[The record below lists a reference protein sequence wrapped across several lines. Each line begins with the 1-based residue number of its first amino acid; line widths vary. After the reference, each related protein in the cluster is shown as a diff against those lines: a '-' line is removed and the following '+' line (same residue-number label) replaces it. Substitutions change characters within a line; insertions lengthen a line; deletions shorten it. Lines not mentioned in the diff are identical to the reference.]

1 MITVNV
7 ALYATLRKYRP
18 DGGKGG
24 SFRIDLPDGAPVAK
38 LLEILRVP
46 RTQTKLVFVNNV
58 DREADYV
65 LQDEQKVAIFPPI
78 AGG

>member
-18 DGGKGG
+18 DGGQGG
-24 SFRIDLPDGAPVAK
+24 SFRIDLPDGAAVAK

-46 RTQTKLVFVNNV
+46 RTQTKLIFVNNLGQG
-58 DREADYV
+58 EDYV
-65 LQDEQKVAIFPPI
+65 LQDEQRVAIFPPI